1 MLTLHI
7 AIANSMFL
15 LNVITMNKLYLEE
28 TVLLIYVENRFKP
41 LKAHKKAVK
50 GLFN

>member
-1 MLTLHI
+1 MNSAVFLINCCFTLLTLHI

-28 TVLLIYVENRFKP
+28 TVLLIYVENRF
-41 LKAHKKAVK
+41 
-50 GLFN
+50 